1 MGNDQAYLLVTYKR
15 YFMSTEMMMLKSN
28 MSLNTPGMDDFLTST
43 IGQFKTKA
51 CQINNVTTPA
61 TTQWH
66 KLGVK
71 TNIIEQIICVLVTAR
86 DGKHPVTVSDTLSCH
101 PSHLIGDGDKLF
113 GVTNSKVRDLMN
125 PGHFALL
132 LHYLKKAPIFSVP
145 SAYLSVQYA
154 ERSPPISHTRWQ

>member
-43 IGQFKTKA
+43 T
-51 CQINNVTTPA
+51 
-61 TTQWH
+61 
-66 KLGVK
+66 
-71 TNIIEQIICVLVTAR
+71 R

-125 PGHFALL
+125 PVRCADVMGVTAPRKNRSFGIAL
-132 LHYLKKAPIFSVP
+132 KQQPAAASV
-145 SAYLSVQYA
+145 AATDTLFV
-154 ERSPPISHTRWQ
+154 EM